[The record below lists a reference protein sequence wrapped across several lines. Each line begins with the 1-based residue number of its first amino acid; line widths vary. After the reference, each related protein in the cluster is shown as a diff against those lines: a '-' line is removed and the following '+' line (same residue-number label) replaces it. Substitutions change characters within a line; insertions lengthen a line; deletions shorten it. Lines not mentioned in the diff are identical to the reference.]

1 MNTTLKKRKDG
12 QSITNW
18 LLSTKLRQE
27 NKTSLKG
34 TNVYCPSLLSQKEF
48 TLSTTDYDKSIFR
61 LGIIPKPITIECKC
75 NCPGIMDDGG
85 CDTSGDD
92 DSNVNIVDNDDS
104 CIRITKEDVWN
115 VIIDF
120 DNYYKWN
127 PFQKQIRILEKAQ
140 EQQQQRQQ
148 EESSLS
154 STTLS
159 SDDCN
164 VIYEMDV
171 VPFGKTM
178 TEIYYVDE
186 ERHILIYGL
195 PNGKS
200 ARCQWLTTTTSP
212 TTTSADDDNDNDN
225 DDSNLKLIITY
236 HSVDF
241 FLYGIEMYAVWLLPF
256 LQKFITKKFN
266 EQHIALKER
275 VIQLAKD
282 KKKENETNEGIEG
295 S

>member
-1 MNTTLKKRKDG
+1 MESTVVMKTTVKKRKDG

-104 CIRITKEDVWN
+104 CIRITKEDIWN

-127 PFQKQIRILEKAQ
+127 PFQNQIRILEKAQ
-140 EQQQQRQQ
+140 EQQQE

-200 ARCQWLTTTTSP
+200 ARCQWLTTTSNT
-212 TTTSADDDNDNDN
+212 TTTSDDDNKDCITN
-225 DDSNLKLIITY
+225 ITY

-241 FLYGIEMYAVWLLPF
+241 FLYGIEMYIVWLIPF
-256 LQKFITKKFN
+256 LQKFITCKFN

-282 KKKENETNEGIEG
+282 RKKQRTKER